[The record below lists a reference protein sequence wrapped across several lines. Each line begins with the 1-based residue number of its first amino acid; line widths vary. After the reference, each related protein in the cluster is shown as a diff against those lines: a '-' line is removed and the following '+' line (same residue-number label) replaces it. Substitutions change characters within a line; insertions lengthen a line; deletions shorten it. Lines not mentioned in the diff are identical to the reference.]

1 MTDESSLVGPTDT
14 PASPDP
20 DAKLMPADGGRVL
33 ITDSANGWIK
43 ADRELA
49 IPLWGDREVVR

>member
-1 MTDESSLVGPTDT
+1 VS
-14 PASPDP
+14 ASEREAIAPRDRPNP

-33 ITDSANGWIK
+33 ITDSANGWIE

>member
-1 MTDESSLVGPTDT
+1 MS
-14 PASPDP
+14 ASEREAIAPRDRPNP

-33 ITDSANGWIK
+33 ITDSANGWIE